1 MAKLLKDACRVISTG
16 GRLMHEAQPQL
27 DLRSIQ
33 RAERGVTL
41 IAKLL
46 GSSLELGKVSQG
58 TVVLPPQGGNVRPVV
73 GHLEDR

>member
-16 GRLMHEAQPQL
+16 GRLMHEAQPPQL

-46 GSSLELGKVSQG
+46 GSSLELGKGSCGHRG
-58 TVVLPPQGGNVRPVV
+58 TAPQGGNVRP
-73 GHLEDR
+73 L